1 MSLSARQKDILRR
14 LGSGQQVLLPADFSN
29 SPDRLTR
36 VVSFQTI
43 VADVDALYREGAISL
58 PEKETETVEGGFY
71 VVDLYVEALTPFGK
85 DVLRLYLP

>member
-1 MSLSARQKDILRR
+1 
-14 LGSGQQVLLPADFSN
+14 
-29 SPDRLTR
+29 
-36 VVSFQTI
+36 VSFQTI